1 MAKHIER
8 KFYEYHKDNPKVYDL
23 FVGFAKEVK
32 AANRDTYSAN
42 SIFERIRW
50 HVDIETVGEVFKLNN
65 NYRAY
70 YARKMMNEYPEFKT
84 FFRLRE
90 LQDGG

>member
-23 FVGFAKEVK
+23 FVGFAKE
-32 AANRDTYSAN
+32 AN
-42 SIFERIRW
+42 
-50 HVDIETVGEVFKLNN
+50 
-65 NYRAY
+65 